1 MIGILAPDLSRKHGW
16 ATYSLNLL
24 GALQRAGI
32 PMTVLAAHNSPDVE
46 GIDLHRVL
54 PALYPRDSRFLLR
67 LLAAY
72 PRSRAL
78 LRGCDLIHAL
88 VEPYAPLAALA
99 AGARPLVIT
108 GHGSY
113 VRLPVE
119 RRWPV
124 GALYGWAFRRGTLA
138 CVSHYTARAAHDALP
153 GVKTVVI
160 NNGVEVERF
169 ANLPS
174 AQTLLTHVSDVG
186 EGLNPSPTTGNQPA
200 DGLVASPLS
209 VYGEGTGGGVRIV
222 LAVGAV
228 KARKGTLELVRAM
241 AAVRDRL
248 PNAQCI
254 IIGSLTA
261 EPAYAA
267 RVQAAIHELNLEHTV
282 RLLGHV
288 PERDLLEWYAA
299 ADVFCVPSMN
309 DGWKFEGYGL
319 VHLEASAAG
328 LPVIGTRDCGAE
340 DAIDD
345 GVTGLLVSQT
355 HIADELPNAILR
367 ILSDPV
373 LAARMGAAGRV
384 KAQGRT
390 WDAVAAQVI
399 NLYEMMVGEGLKP
412 SPTGQQ

>member
-1 MIGILAPDLSRKHGW
+1 MNANPSVLSTQHSALRIGILAPDLSRKHGW

-24 GALQRAGI
+24 GALQRAGV
-32 PMTVLAAHNSPDVE
+32 PMTVLAAHNSPDVDS
-46 GIDLHRVL
+46 IDLHRVL
-54 PALYPRDSRFLLR
+54 PALYPRGSNFMPW

-72 PRSRAL
+72 PRARAL
-78 LRGCDLIHAL
+78 LRGCDLVHAL

-124 GALYGWAFRRGTLA
+124 GALYGWSFRRGTLA
-138 CVSHYTARAAHDALP
+138 CVSHYTAKAAHDALP
-153 GVKTVVI
+153 DVKTVVI
-160 NNGVEVERF
+160 NNGVDVRQFARLPSPQTPLPQGEGLLTPPLYEVER
-169 ANLPS
+169 A
-174 AQTLLTHVSDVG
+174 VSDFSERGG
-186 EGLNPSPTTGNQPA
+186 E
-200 DGLVASPLS
+200 DK
-209 VYGEGTGGGVRIV
+209 II

-241 AAVRDRL
+241 AAVRDRM
-248 PNAQCI
+248 PNVHCI

-261 EPAYAA
+261 EPAYTE
-267 RVQAAIHELNLEHTV
+267 RVQAAVHELKLENIVH
-282 RLLGHV
+282 LLGHV
-288 PERDLLEWYAA
+288 PESELLAWYAA
-299 ADVFCVPSMN
+299 AEVFCVPSMN

-345 GVTGLLVSQT
+345 GVTGLLVSQM

-367 ILSDPV
+367 ILSDPA

-384 KAQGRT
+384 KAQHQT

-399 NLYEMMVGEGLKP
+399 GLYNRLEEYGR
-412 SPTGQQ
+412 Q

>member
-1 MIGILAPDLSRKHGW
+1 MRVGILAPDLSRKHGW

-24 GALQRAGI
+24 GALQRAGV
-32 PMTVLAAHNSPDVE
+32 PMTVLAAHNSPDIE
-46 GIDLHRVL
+46 GIELHRVL
-54 PALYPRDSRFLLR
+54 PALYPRDSRFLPR

-72 PRSRAL
+72 PRAWAL
-78 LRGCDLIHAL
+78 LRGCDLVHAL

-119 RRWPV
+119 RHWPV

-138 CVSHYTARAAHDALP
+138 CVSHYTAKAARDALP
-153 GVKTVVI
+153 GVKPVVI
-160 NNGVEVERF
+160 NNGVEVARF
-169 ANLPS
+169 ANIPS
-174 AQTLLTHVSDVG
+174 P
-186 EGLNPSPTTGNQPA
+186 NPSPLRREGSQTP
-200 DGLVASPLS
+200 PLYE
-209 VYGEGTGGGVRIV
+209 VERGAGGEDTRVERGAGGEDNTKTV

-241 AAVRDRL
+241 AAVRDQM
-248 PNAQCI
+248 PNVQCVI
-254 IIGSLTA
+254 VGSMTA
-261 EPAYAA
+261 EPKYAA
-267 RVQAAIHELNLEHTV
+267 RVQAAVRDLHLENTV
-282 RLLGHV
+282 RLLGHL

-299 ADVFCVPSMN
+299 ADVFCIPSMN

-367 ILSDPV
+367 ILSDPA

-399 NLYEMMVGEGLKP
+399 GLYNSELKK
-412 SPTGQQ
+412 

>member
-1 MIGILAPDLSRKHGW
+1 MTINSSVLSTQHSALHIGILAPDLSRKHGW

-24 GALQRAGI
+24 GALQRAGV
-32 PMTVLAAHNSPDVE
+32 PMTVLAAHNSPDVD

-54 PALYPRDSRFLLR
+54 PALYPRDSNFIPR

-72 PRSRAL
+72 PQARAL
-78 LRGCDLIHAL
+78 LRGCDLVHAL
-88 VEPYAPLAALA
+88 VEPYAPLAALV
-99 AGARPLVIT
+99 AGSRPLVIT

-138 CVSHYTARAAHDALP
+138 CVSHYTAKAAEDALP

-169 ANLPS
+169 SNIPS
-174 AQTLLTHVSDVG
+174 RA
-186 EGLNPSPTTGNQPA
+186 PSPLRREGSLTP
-200 DGLVASPLS
+200 PLYE
-209 VYGEGTGGGVRIV
+209 VERGAGGEDIGTEGESGGKDKTV

-228 KARKGTLELVRAM
+228 KARKGMLELVRAM
-241 AAVRDRL
+241 AAARDRM
-248 PNAQCI
+248 PNVQCI
-254 IIGSLTA
+254 IIGSLNA
-261 EPAYAA
+261 EPEYAA
-267 RVQAAIHELNLEHTV
+267 RVEAAIRELKLENTV
-282 RLLGHV
+282 HLLGHV
-288 PERDLLEWYAA
+288 PENDLLAWYAA

-345 GVTGLLVSQT
+345 GVTGLLVTQT
-355 HIADELPNAILR
+355 HIADELPTALLR
-367 ILSDPV
+367 ILSDPA

-384 KAQGRT
+384 KAQQQT

-399 NLYEMMVGEGLKP
+399 GLYNSLLKK
-412 SPTGQQ
+412 